1 MCNLCYLVIGPDMA
15 GGWRLMRRLNTRWN
29 RHTTCLRYCGD
40 SGPAQGAFMHI
51 PAAVTSPP
59 DWEYATFAAIGIAG
73 QVLFTLRMFTQ
84 WVASERARASVTPRS
99 FWWMSIGGTL
109 LLLVYAWH
117 DPDPVLLI
125 APTLNLFLYTRNLT
139 LSRGDAARRAGGW
152 LLPAAAVMVASGVL
166 AAILTAKEKAIF
178 AVNEPAIWLV
188 VGLVGTGLWTLRFPV
203 QWIVAERTGRSTL
216 PPVFW
221 WMSLAG
227 AVMLTA
233 YAAYKPD
240 VVFILAYALTPIPI
254 IRNLMLIHRK
264 RLEPAAEP
272 ADDSARVATES
283 A

>member
-1 MCNLCYLVIGPDMA
+1 MD
-15 GGWRLMRRLNTRWN
+15 
-29 RHTTCLRYCGD
+29 
-40 SGPAQGAFMHI
+40 I

-84 WVASERARASVTPRS
+84 WIASERAKESVTPRS
-99 FWWMSIGGTL
+99 FWWMSIVGTL

-117 DPDPVLLI
+117 VRDLVFLI

-139 LSRGDAARRAGGW
+139 LSAGKQRSGAGAW
-152 LLPAAAVMVASGVL
+152 LLPIATVMLASGLL
-166 AAILTAKEKAIF
+166 AAYLTAEQKDII
-178 AVNEPAIWLV
+178 AVDESPIWLL
-188 VGLVGTGLWTLRFPV
+188 VGLAATALWTLRFPV
-203 QWIVAERTGRSTL
+203 QWIVAERLGRSTL